1 MAEERGRIVVE
12 TMGLRGVNVDK
23 NPLELDPSELTQG
36 QNCISDPSSGRSS
49 LRKRPGLGGFT
60 TSLMSGAVLGGIGVP
75 LLDLS
80 HVGTIRIYIGRGPT
94 S

>member
-1 MAEERGRIVVE
+1 MAEGQGRIVID
-12 TMGLRGVNVDK
+12 TLGLKGVNVDK
-23 NPLELDPSELTQG
+23 NPLELDPAELTVG

-60 TSLMSGAVLGGIGVP
+60 TSAMSGAVLGGIGVP

-94 S
+94 